1 MIRLGGKSTAE
12 AIAKTDF
19 KGEKEG
25 HGLPPSNS
33 ESKREI
39 PAAFGEPRHGRGW
52 SQSCWDGHCLQ
63 LPLEGL
69 LHSIRLQES
78 NCRIINAPAISKAL
92 NAGGDTSATQGEK
105 PMVMP
110 LNVLEKSINKRISL
124 LLKDNR
130 ILEGKL
136 MGYDDYMNMVLEDA
150 EETKDELVRRIGT
163 VVLRGNNVV
172 TIVPK

>member
-1 MIRLGGKSTAE
+1 MS
-12 AIAKTDF
+12 
-19 KGEKEG
+19 
-25 HGLPPSNS
+25 
-33 ESKREI
+33 REI
-39 PAAFGEPRHGRGW
+39 PQ
-52 SQSCWDGHCLQ
+52 QS
-63 LPLEGL
+63 
-69 LHSIRLQES
+69 
-78 NCRIINAPAISKAL
+78 
-92 NAGGDTSATQGEK
+92 GEK
-105 PMVMP
+105 NMVMP

-172 TIVPK
+172 TIIPK

>member
-1 MIRLGGKSTAE
+1 
-12 AIAKTDF
+12 
-19 KGEKEG
+19 
-25 HGLPPSNS
+25 
-33 ESKREI
+33 
-39 PAAFGEPRHGRGW
+39 
-52 SQSCWDGHCLQ
+52 
-63 LPLEGL
+63 
-69 LHSIRLQES
+69 
-78 NCRIINAPAISKAL
+78 
-92 NAGGDTSATQGEK
+92 
-105 PMVMP
+105 MVMP

-172 TIVPK
+172 TIIPK